1 MSMKQRWLE
10 VSRMPPVRTGLFVLG
25 AVLVLLAPLVGAV
38 PGPGGV
44 VVFALGL
51 GLMLKYSDWAKRKY
65 VAFKR
70 WQPKAGRWTDWGL
83 RRQST
88 RRREAL
94 AKEKERR
101 ESPPPHC
108 VPRIDDPLP
117 SAGVEVVRTDP
128 SPTEVAPAPPVGQ
141 ALKR

>member
-70 WQPKAGRWTDWGL
+70 RHPGKGAWADWGL
-83 RRQST
+83 RRRSAL
-88 RRREAL
+88 RRRAR
-94 AKEKERR
+94 ERER
-101 ESPPPHC
+101 ATL
-108 VPRIDDPLP
+108 PRAEGD
-117 SAGVEVVRTDP
+117 
-128 SPTEVAPAPPVGQ
+128 
-141 ALKR
+141 